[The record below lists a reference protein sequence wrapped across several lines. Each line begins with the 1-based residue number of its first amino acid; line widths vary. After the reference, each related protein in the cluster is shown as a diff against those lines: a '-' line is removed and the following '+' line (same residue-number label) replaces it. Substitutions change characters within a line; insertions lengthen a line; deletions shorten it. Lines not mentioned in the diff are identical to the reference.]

1 MDDYKT
7 IDKVIVYNRDVSD
20 VKCKNPNDIKTDII
34 NPDKSITTKC
44 LPFIKNLGDP
54 TDHYKNECPMG
65 SIPLLSQNICV
76 GSQYDAICP
85 SGLNKIDNNCYKP
98 CNNNFVTIDIKAVNN
113 YVEKNNGSK
122 CIHNSL
128 IK

>member
-7 IDKVIVYNRDVSD
+7 IDKVIAYNREISD
-20 VKCKNPNDIKTDII
+20 LKCKNPNDIKTDVT

-44 LPFIKNLGDP
+44 LPFIKILGDP
-54 TDHYKNECPMG
+54 ADHYKDECPVG
-65 SIPLLSQNICV
+65 STPLLSQNICV

-85 SGLNKIDNNCYKP
+85 PGLNKIGNNCYKP
-98 CNNNFVTIDIKAVNN
+98 CNNDFVTIDIKTVNN
-113 YVEKNNGSK
+113 YTQKNNGSK
-122 CIHNSL
+122 CVHNSL